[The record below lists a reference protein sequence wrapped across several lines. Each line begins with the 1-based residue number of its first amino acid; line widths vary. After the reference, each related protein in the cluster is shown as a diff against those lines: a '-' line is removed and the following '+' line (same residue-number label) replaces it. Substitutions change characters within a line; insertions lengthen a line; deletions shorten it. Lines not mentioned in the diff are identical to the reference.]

1 MRGWRPRCPL
11 GRGGQRP
18 SGVGLCVQVPARE
31 RRAPRVSAPSGAG
44 LVGTSLPPAR
54 PPDHSP
60 SSCWVRA
67 PRGAYACALA
77 SLGPCATTPM
87 KTSVRDAQAVG
98 PQPGVV
104 RCRGSLAVCPVLP
117 LLRPAAG
124 RPARCCP
131 CERGLVPAE
140 ARPPTP
146 PSTPSCPPPGP
157 WVPRR
162 PARCSRWAGHRC
174 ASLRWA
180 RSSFLSPVVPFL
192 CPNGTFLPRTREI
205 PGWFSHP
212 ARHVGLRGLQRN
224 VCASW
229 GACFTSYTVE
239 AEDYNFKNIF
249 SHFSITMYY
258 NVIDFLV

>member
-54 PPDHSP
+54 PPDHSL

-67 PRGAYACALA
+67 LRGAYACALA

-104 RCRGSLAVCPVLP
+104 RRRGSLAVCPVLP

-162 PARCSRWAGHRC
+162 PARCSRSEVGTVLLLVSGC
-174 ASLRWA
+174 TISLPKRH
-180 RSSFLSPVVPFL
+180 
-192 CPNGTFLPRTREI
+192 LPAQDT
-205 PGWFSHP
+205 
-212 ARHVGLRGLQRN
+212 
-224 VCASW
+224 
-229 GACFTSYTVE
+229 
-239 AEDYNFKNIF
+239 
-249 SHFSITMYY
+249 
-258 NVIDFLV
+258 